1 MTVNVYLNVV
11 RAHWRLGKTRAYVW
25 LATLFV
31 SSAAWLLEAIDD

>member
-1 MTVNVYLNVV
+1 MTLNCYLSVV
-11 RAHWRLGKTRAYVW
+11 RAYWRLGRARACVW